1 MLFTRP
7 RQPAAGRRPPHGPEH
22 AETGRPLPRVTATD
36 DSVPE
41 PLRFLP
47 ADIGRPGFPPTVLF
61 RPPTDFDARRFSPR
75 PTADCPCAARGPSRE
90 AQTCAA
96 TPARPGSVPEANNRS
111 YRYPRRDAPVPGS
124 PTGPALA
131 SGARTAARRNA
142 RGDRSTVRPLPA
154 RDAGRRRLA
163 RGTACWWT
171 ELVVRHP
178 SRRRAGAS
186 RKPPEGARPSQGTR
200 CRPAV
205 GISPGAGAPT
215 RTCARC

>member
-41 PLRFLP
+41 PLRSVP

-96 TPARPGSVPEANNRS
+96 TPARPGAAPGANNRS
-111 YRYPRRDAPVPGS
+111 YRYPRRDAPGPGS

-131 SGARTAARRNA
+131 SGARTAARRTLA
-142 RGDRSTVRPLPA
+142 VTGPRS
-154 RDAGRRRLA
+154 GR
-163 RGTACWWT
+163 
-171 ELVVRHP
+171 
-178 SRRRAGAS
+178 SRSAMLDDVAWPVEPRAGGRS
-186 RKPPEGARPSQGTR
+186 
-200 CRPAV
+200 
-205 GISPGAGAPT
+205 
-215 RTCARC
+215 